1 MTDMPFHPACCTPLA
16 YHCPLP
22 SAVAG
27 SAFASCGFEPS
38 RLLTDDFQRSGILKP
53 ASIERSVAKRQ
64 AEFLAGRLCARA
76 ALAQL
81 GLPQVDIPIGEDR
94 APVWPQGVTGAITH
108 GQGWAAAIV
117 APAGYQRGLGL
128 DVETLLEP
136 DRAQRLAGEILTPAE
151 LARLPMDPAQAA
163 LAITLTF
170 SLKESLFKALYPLVR
185 QRFYFEAA
193 EVLGW
198 SHDGKARLRLLT
210 DLGAGWTYGTELPGQ
225 FCVMGS
231 RLLSLVC
238 ISALDDERRF
248 S

>member
-1 MTDMPFHPACCTPLA
+1 MTDMPFHPACCTPLTD
-16 YHCPLP
+16 HCPLP
-22 SAVAG
+22 LPVAG

-38 RLLTDDFQRSGILKP
+38 RLLVEDFERSGIGRP

-81 GLPQVDIPIGEDR
+81 GLAQLDIPIGEDR

-108 GQGWAAAIV
+108 GQGWAAAIA
-117 APAGYQRGLGL
+117 APAGCQRGLGL

-136 DRAQRLAGEILTPAE
+136 DRALRLAGEILIPAE
-151 LARLPMDPAQAA
+151 LERLPTDPAQAA
-163 LAITLTF
+163 LAVTLTF

-193 EVLGW
+193 QIVAW
-198 SHDGKARLRLLT
+198 STEGQARVRLLT
-210 DLGAGWTYGTELPGQ
+210 DLSAEWTYGMELPGQ
-225 FCVMGS
+225 FCVQGN
-231 RLLSLVC
+231 RLLSLICVP
-238 ISALDDERRF
+238 ALDDEWRC